1 MKQEEIVRC
10 IVIHDDANEVE
21 TTLNALRVAGLGVR
35 HQYIETQ
42 DKLDEALENQCWDI
56 ILAKPQSNDIEISKL
71 AEALTAAEKDI
82 PLIALAD
89 CSNEGQFITLM
100 SGGVRDVVSP
110 KMTKRLQLVV
120 TRELS
125 DLNVRRKWRKSE
137 TTARESE
144 KRCRTLIDNS
154 RDAISYVHEGMH
166 LYANSVYL
174 NMFGYDDFEDVE
186 GLPVMDMI
194 SSDEYA
200 EFKQVLR
207 NYSKDE
213 NSTQSIDI
221 TCLRTDDSQFKATME
236 FSLASIDGEYC
247 TQITIRDKT
256 HSKELEQ
263 KIKYLSKQ
271 DLLTGLYNR
280 QYFMEELEIS
290 VSRAINSEETA
301 VLLYLTID
309 NYKSI
314 KDEMGLA
321 TADIILGD
329 IAKILQDNIKGVNIA
344 ARYEGG
350 AFAILLHDKNSVD
363 AETIAK
369 ELCNVIS
376 EHIAEVEDK
385 SVTTTCSIGIS
396 LITDTTPDS
405 NEVLSRADLACSVA
419 MEKGG
424 NKFHLHN
431 PVADEKAGKE
441 REQQWATKLAVA
453 LKEDNFKLVY
463 QPIVSLHSDAG
474 ENYEVL
480 VRYVDDGGEEI
491 AAGNFISAAEHTGLI
506 ADIDKWVIKNA
517 IFRLAKEH
525 KAGKCTNF
533 FIKLSGQSLK
543 DETLLIFISEN
554 LKASRVKGD
563 SLIFEIA
570 ESAACEQIKYAKL
583 FSKTLE
589 QLHCKFALEHFGS
602 GMNSFNMLKHL
613 NVDFL
618 KIDGSFVHNLAEN
631 KENQAMVK
639 SITEMAHSMGKLTIA
654 EFVQDANSLTLLWK
668 CGVNYIQGHYL
679 SEPTGNL
686 DYDFAGGGDDNVEE
700 IAL

>member
-1 MKQEEIVRC
+1 MKQDELVRC
-10 IVIHDDANEVE
+10 IVIHDDVNEVE
-21 TTLNALRVAGLGVR
+21 TTLNALRAAGLGVR
-35 HQYIETQ
+35 HQLIESQ
-42 DKLDEALENQCWDI
+42 DDLESALENQRWDI
-56 ILAKPQSNDIEISKL
+56 ILAKPRSNDIEITKL
-71 AEALTAAEKDI
+71 AEILKSAEKDI

-89 CSNEGQFITLM
+89 CSDEGAFINLM
-100 SGGVRDVVSP
+100 NGGVRDVVSP

-125 DLNVRRKWRKSE
+125 DLTVRRKWRKSE

-144 KRCRTLIDNS
+144 KRCRILIDSS
-154 RDAISYVHEGMH
+154 RDAIAYVHEGMH
-166 LYANSVYL
+166 VYANNVYL
-174 NMFGYDDFEDVE
+174 SLFGYDDFEDVE
-186 GLPVMDMI
+186 GLPIMDMVI
-194 SSDEYA
+194 SDEHA
-200 EFKQVLR
+200 SFKEFLR
-207 NYSKDE
+207 NYSKEED
-213 NSTQSIDI
+213 STQTINVTS
-221 TCLRTDDSQFKATME
+221 LRTDDSQFKATME
-236 FSLASIDGEYC
+236 FSPASIDGETC
-247 TQITIRDKT
+247 TQIIIRDKAD
-256 HSKELEQ
+256 SKELEQ
-263 KIKYLSKQ
+263 KLKFLSKQ

-290 VSRAINSEETA
+290 VSKGINSGETSA
-301 VLLYLTID
+301 LLYLLID

-321 TADIILGD
+321 TADLVLGD
-329 IAKILQDNIKGVNIA
+329 IAKILQEKIKEPNIA
-344 ARYEGG
+344 ARFEGG
-350 AFAILLHDKNSVD
+350 VFTLLLQDKNSTD
-363 AETIAK
+363 AEVIAK
-369 ELCNVIS
+369 ELCTIIS
-376 EHIAEVEDK
+376 THIAEVEDK

-396 LITDTTPDS
+396 LITETTPNA

-419 MEKGG
+419 VEKGG
-424 NKFHLHN
+424 NTLHLHN
-431 PVADEKAGKE
+431 PVADEKAGQE
-441 REQQWATKLAVA
+441 REQQWGDKLVKA
-453 LKEDNFKLVY
+453 LKNDKFKLVY
-463 QPIVSLHSDAG
+463 QPIVSLHGDTS

-480 VRYVDDGGEEI
+480 VRYLDDNGEEI
-491 AAGNFISAAEHTGLI
+491 AAGNFISAAEHSGLI

-517 IFRLAKEH
+517 IFQLAKEH
-525 KAGKCTNF
+525 KAGKKTNF

-543 DETLLIFISEN
+543 DETLLIFISEH
-554 LKASRVKGD
+554 LKANMLKGD
-563 SLIFEIA
+563 SLVFEVA
-570 ESAACEQIKYAKL
+570 ESVACEQIKYAKT

-613 NVDFL
+613 SVDFL
-618 KIDGSFVHNLAEN
+618 KIDGSFIHNLTDN

-686 DYDFAGGGDDNVEE
+686 DYDFVGEDEVEE